1 MYIRRKDWP
10 SPPLR
15 LRRPT
20 QGGTR
25 SGKLWEDG
33 QRRAFL
39 WLWTGSVTAI
49 IAAASAAT
57 HKLGR
62 MPHQSV
68 AGKPTGGG
76 AEGGGR
82 RAWVW
87 RAWAWVWRAWAWV

>member
-68 AGKPTGGG
+68 AGKPTG
-76 AEGGGR
+76 R

-87 RAWAWVWRAWAWV
+87 RAWAWV